1 MDERIEDFG
10 GEGTPVLF
18 AHANGYPPASYRQ
31 LLQRLAGSCRVIAVR
46 HRPLWGAPEP
56 PAGRLRWSSFA
67 DDLLAALDA
76 TGLERP
82 WLLGHSMGG
91 TIGLLAAGRAPE
103 RFRGLMLLDPVFLPT
118 RFVLATRLTPRRRLQ
133 RMPMIRR
140 TLARPQHFADE
151 NEAFAFYRG
160 KRAFRGFDD
169 VALGDYVAASCKPA
183 AGGGVELAFPAAW
196 EAAIYASAPLVW
208 PRLARL
214 RLPTLGLRGEHSDT
228 LTKAMFLRWG
238 RLQPRAELHSC
249 PGGHL
254 FPLEHPA
261 QAAQR
266 VLDFL
271 ARAGR

>member
-31 LLQRLAGSCRVIAVR
+31 FLERLTGSCRVVAVR

-56 PAGRLRWSSFA
+56 PAGRLRWSAFA
-67 DDLLAALDA
+67 EDLLDTARA

-91 TIGLLAAGRAPE
+91 TIGLLAAGREAE
-103 RFRGLMLLDPVFLPT
+103 RFRGLLLMDPVFLPT
-118 RFVLATRLTPRRRLQ
+118 RLVLATRLTPRRRLE

-140 TLARPQHFADE
+140 TLGRPQHFADE
-151 NEAFAFYRG
+151 EAAFDFYRG

-169 VALGDYVAASCKPA
+169 EALADYVAASCKPA

-228 LTKAMFLRWG
+228 LTKSMFLRWR
-238 RLQPRAELHSC
+238 RLQPTAALHSC

-271 ARAGR
+271 ARAHR